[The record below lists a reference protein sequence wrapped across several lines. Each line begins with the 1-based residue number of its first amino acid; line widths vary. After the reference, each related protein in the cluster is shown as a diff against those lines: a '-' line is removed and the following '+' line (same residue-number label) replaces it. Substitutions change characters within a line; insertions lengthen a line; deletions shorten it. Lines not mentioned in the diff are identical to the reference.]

1 LFDSALIIEKTFIAL
16 NGNFNFQI
24 RGNNMFRKNLT
35 AILFLSAAFLIFVSA
50 DARAQDSVAAQSS
63 QLTAAVMP
71 KGAERLLPAS
81 VPAEFNQAFDKL
93 LAQGAGKIAG
103 GEREVLAW
111 TGNYKNKANAT
122 RLVSELQT
130 NFRAGGWQ
138 YESSGR
144 NGDLEVFNLYQEGAP
159 RRVIL
164 GFFVRGDEVLVCALM
179 EVVKPGSSFSAP
191 VAPKPIPT
199 NVPNIQSSNG
209 DSPAAASGEKIVLD
223 MKRDQPFVNVM
234 GSEMPA
240 MPDFPKLAPKAGRA
254 RGYVKDSTGKPL
266 AGAEIGVRSSY
277 FAGQYSGAQG
287 KTDASGYYEFVVPKG
302 SAHYYNAGYQ
312 LNWGEG
318 IAAVGLHPADG
329 KLDSFTT
336 MDGAVENFVLLPY
349 GITSR
354 ENVSENPYVSSTYYG
369 GTLHISYY
377 TLEKTDSSRIAGSI
391 VEDSI
396 VEITLTPDGN
406 LLGGAAGKTIV
417 VRNPV
422 GFRGNFSIHNIP
434 LGRYKISA
442 KVGGKSL
449 NMKENRKFNPLFG
462 MTPEETTGTAT
473 ILFTPGSAKASMV
486 SPQSGAWE
494 GSSLTVSTS

>member
-1 LFDSALIIEKTFIAL
+1 
-16 NGNFNFQI
+16 
-24 RGNNMFRKNLT
+24 MFRKDLT

-50 DARAQDSVAAQSS
+50 DAWAQDSVAAQSS
-63 QLTAAVMP
+63 ELTAVVMP

-81 VPAEFNQAFDKL
+81 VPAEFNQAFDNL

-111 TGNYKNKANAT
+111 TGNYKNQTNAT
-122 RLVSELQT
+122 RLVSELQAS
-130 NFRAGGWQ
+130 FRTGGWL

-144 NGDLEVFNLYQEGAP
+144 NGDLEVFNLYTEGST
-159 RRVIL
+159 RRAII
-164 GFFVRGDEVLVCALM
+164 GFFVRSDEVLVCALI
-179 EVVKPGSSFSAP
+179 EVVKPGSSAS
-191 VAPKPIPT
+191 VTPKPTSTSI
-199 NVPNIQSSNG
+199 PNIQLSNG
-209 DSPAAASGEKIVLD
+209 DSPAPSGEKIVLD
-223 MKRDQPFVNVM
+223 MKREQAFVDVM
-234 GSEMPA
+234 GNEMPA
-240 MPDFPKLAPKAGRA
+240 LPDFPKLAPKAGKV

-266 AGAEIGVRSSY
+266 AGAEIGVRASY
-277 FAGQYSGAQG
+277 FAGQYAGAQG
-287 KTDASGYYEFVVPKG
+287 KTGADGYYEFVVPKG

-312 LNWGEG
+312 LNWGDG

-336 MDGAVENFVLLPY
+336 VDGAVENFVLLPY
-349 GITSR
+349 GITSQ
-354 ENVSENPYVSSTYYG
+354 EKLSENPFVSSTYYG

-377 TLEKTDSSRIAGSI
+377 TLEKSDNNRIAGSI

-406 LLGGAAGKTIV
+406 LLDGSAGKIIV

-434 LGRYKISA
+434 LARYKISA

-449 NMKENRKFNPLFG
+449 NIKENRKFNPLFG
-462 MTPEETTGTAT
+462 MTPEQTTGTAT
-473 ILFTPGSAKASMV
+473 VLFTPGSAKASMV
-486 SPQSGAWE
+486 TPQSGWWE
-494 GSSLTVSTS
+494 GSSLTVSTP